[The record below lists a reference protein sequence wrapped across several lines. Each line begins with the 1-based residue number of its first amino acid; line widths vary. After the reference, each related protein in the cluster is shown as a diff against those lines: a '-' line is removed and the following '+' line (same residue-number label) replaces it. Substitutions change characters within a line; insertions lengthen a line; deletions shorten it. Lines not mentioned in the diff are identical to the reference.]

1 LKLDTI
7 LGIVLGE
14 SRAMIPLDRMSIA
27 LYDTRQGKLRI
38 VGQYDEGKTSID
50 IENGAFIST
59 TGTFVGQVWETQE
72 MVSIPDTR
80 ELPIL
85 ASRPQQDLT
94 TRSVM
99 VAPIRSRGRL
109 LGTVTVGCLLPYS
122 YGDTDQ
128 PIFQQMINQ
137 LAVAIENA
145 EAYTQSQR
153 AARSEAL
160 INEIATHFQQHSAVE
175 DMLQIAISELGQ
187 ALGARRARI
196 RLSLDGEL

>member
-1 LKLDTI
+1 
-7 LGIVLGE
+7 
-14 SRAMIPLDRMSIA
+14 MIPMDRMSIA
-27 LYDTRQGKLRI
+27 LHDSRQGKLRI

-59 TGTFVGQVWETQE
+59 IGTFVGQVWETQE

-85 ASRPQQDLT
+85 ASRPQQDLAM
-94 TRSVM
+94 RSVM

-109 LGTVTVGCLLPYS
+109 LGTVTVACLLPYS
-122 YGDTDQ
+122 YTNTDQ
-128 PIFQQMINQ
+128 PIFQQMLNG

-153 AARSEAL
+153 AARNEAL